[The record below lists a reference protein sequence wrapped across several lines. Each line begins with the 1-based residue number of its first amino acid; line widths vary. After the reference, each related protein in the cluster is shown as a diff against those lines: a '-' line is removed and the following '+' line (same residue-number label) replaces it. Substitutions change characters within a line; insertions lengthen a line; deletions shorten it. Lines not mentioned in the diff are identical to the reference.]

1 MNGTQRH
8 QTHTHLIKAGDDLV
22 QQSEAVHTFMFDL
35 LLFKV
40 FIEASNGSKHDT
52 DLIIGLGVKL
62 LKHLIMAGK
71 NNALYWTLF
80 YKVKVPFEKG
90 QQSFR
95 FTSSF
100 LLRSRKWRATCTGRM
115 LYSRHSLCSR
125 NSRMSSTSCW
135 ACRRHRKSSLAV
147 ASHLEAAKACLNTCS
162 VAPKSLKEAA
172 NQTHLPPV
180 IEDSNNKHGNE
191 KDGNSYSSDVLRSV
205 GALTWREGE
214 WTDERT
220 AFKCSSCV
228 QETSLSF

>member
-1 MNGTQRH
+1 MNVTQCH
-8 QTHTHLIKAGDDLV
+8 QMHLYLIKTSDDLI
-22 QQSEAVHTFMFDL
+22 QQSEAVHAFVFDL

-62 LKHLIMAGK
+62 LRHIIMAGE

-80 YKVKVPFEKG
+80 YRVKVPLEKG
-90 QQSFR
+90 QQRFR

-100 LLRSRKWRATCTGRM
+100 LLLSRKCRATCTGRM

-162 VAPKSLKEAA
+162 GH
-172 NQTHLPPV
+172 QTV
-180 IEDSNNKHGNE
+180 
-191 KDGNSYSSDVLRSV
+191 
-205 GALTWREGE
+205 
-214 WTDERT
+214 
-220 AFKCSSCV
+220 
-228 QETSLSF
+228 